1 LGKKGVGLHSLAEMV
16 YRSYMADDTK
26 NTAAGEHAPC
36 DSVQTETGGDEGQNA
51 YFSFLGVAGIG
62 YVGLLIFIVTF
73 GLFGD
78 TLTSGVDDAC
88 AEASF
93 QGGQKALDLGNYDL
107 AIRRFRRALDGQ
119 FVDKQREYECGR
131 SLCETLYRLERY
143 DEAVDAYRALPP
155 GALTKPGHMTAY
167 VSSLWRGGNAA
178 EAERLGRQ
186 WLDMAREAGD
196 TTQES
201 WACGTLGGICQEA
214 NRLDEALSYYRR
226 GSAIA
231 PDSQLTL
238 SMAVVLHA
246 LGRDDEAIRELDAFL
261 NRVPM
266 GNLHEQARKLR
277 NQCAGKT

>member
-1 LGKKGVGLHSLAEMV
+1 MHFRAGMV
-16 YRSYMADDTK
+16 YRSPMVDDMK
-26 NTAAGEHAPC
+26 NTATDESASCG
-36 DSVQTETGGDEGQNA
+36 SVPSETDGDEGPRA

-62 YVGLLIFIVTF
+62 YVGLLIFIVIF

-78 TLTSGVDDAC
+78 ALTAGVDDAC

-155 GALTKPGHMTAY
+155 GALTKPGHLTAY
-167 VSSLWRGGNAA
+167 VSSLWRGGNPA

-186 WLDMAREAGD
+186 WLEMAREAGD
-196 TTQES
+196 ATQES

-214 NRLDEALSYYRR
+214 NRLEEALSYYRR
-226 GSAIA
+226 GSALA

-238 SMAVVLHA
+238 SAAAVLHA
-246 LGRDDEAIRELDAFL
+246 LGREEEAIRELDAFL
-261 NRVPM
+261 SRVPM
-266 GNLHEQARKLR
+266 GNLHEQARRLR
-277 NQCAGKT
+277 EQCAGVK